1 VCGVCLCVLC
11 VCVCVSVYV
20 VYVFVC
26 LCVFVSV
33 PVLMPEKRGK
43 SYRKRRPTR
52 LNLASLDPG
61 GAWRICSSLIN
72 AGFLMNAWFEIRLLS
87 SFIFKKP
94 NKFI

>member
-1 VCGVCLCVLC
+1 MGREGR
-11 VCVCVSVYV
+11 
-20 VYVFVC
+20 
-26 LCVFVSV
+26 
-33 PVLMPEKRGK
+33 LMPEKRGK